1 MQTASLRSLD
11 SGCWRNYGNRRFLLA
26 MLRMQDDGL
35 LQLPPPRN
43 GNNNGKPY
51 LRRTQLAAL
60 QTPLGAL
67 RLQLVTGRQHS
78 HLYNEYLARYHYLG
92 YQPLCSVSGLLLG
105 RPNRAT
111 CSSAGHPNTGRLGAI
126 THCAALAIF
135 LLAFFFSP
143 ITMPWAGSSGR
154 GSLAIHC

>member
-11 SGCWRNYGNRRFLLA
+11 SGGWRNYGNRRFLLA

-60 QTPLGAL
+60 QTPLTATSPRTLGAL

-111 CSSAGHPNTGRLGAI
+111 CSSAGHPNTGRLDFI
-126 THCAALAIF
+126 
-135 LLAFFFSP
+135 S
-143 ITMPWAGSSGR
+143 
-154 GSLAIHC
+154 